1 MQNITLQLKVLACA
15 EGKFRDSF
23 VFKNDTA
30 VLTSTLSF
38 LSFPL
43 LSLFLPHFFSLAGH
57 LVGFISVGKLFG
69 KAFRISEL
77 DERKDRWVVEQD
89 FQANFRGNVTWFL
102 PFFSDLLDRTMLILV
117 WFENSPYPAKVRA
130 QNCP

>member
-1 MQNITLQLKVLACA
+1 M
-15 EGKFRDSF
+15 
-23 VFKNDTA
+23 FKNDTA

-43 LSLFLPHFFSLAGH
+43 LSLFLPHFFSFAGH

-69 KAFRISEL
+69 KAFRISKL

>member
-1 MQNITLQLKVLACA
+1 M
-15 EGKFRDSF
+15 
-23 VFKNDTA
+23 FKNDTA

-43 LSLFLPHFFSLAGH
+43 LSLFLPHFFSFAGH
-57 LVGFISVGKLFG
+57 LVGFISERKVFA
-69 KAFRISEL
+69 KAFRILEL
-77 DERKDRWVVEQD
+77 DERKDSWVVEQD